1 MRCHHAG
8 WIVAAIVL
16 GWSSAS
22 AAREVFGMVLTKPL
36 NMPECLKRQ
45 DAYLSDDHE
54 QCFKWPQGVT
64 PAGALPKNGQV
75 IVNIPVEDRP
85 MYMSGSDVLVS
96 LKNSVIVS
104 MSIKTHGTAGGDD
117 MHWLEEAFGKPQ
129 QPPLQI
135 NVQPNTF
142 YSWTATWSLPDGSS
156 VYYSS
161 GEWGPYFGLVRV
173 QSSGASPHQPGAWD

>member
-1 MRCHHAG
+1 MRRYHAG
-8 WIVAAIVL
+8 WIVVVTML

-22 AAREVFGMVLTKPL
+22 VAGDAFGMTLNKPL

-54 QCFKWPQGVT
+54 QCFKWPQGVM
-64 PAGALPKNGQV
+64 PADTLPKDGQV
-75 IVNIPVEDRP
+75 IVNIPVQDRP

-96 LKNSVIVS
+96 LKHGVVTS
-104 MSIKTHGTAGGDD
+104 MAVKTHGTAGGDD
-117 MHWLEEAFGKPQ
+117 LPWLEQAFGKPQ
-129 QPPLQI
+129 QSPQQT

-142 YSWTATWSLPDGSS
+142 YSWTGTWSLPDGSS

-173 QSSGASPHQPGAWD
+173 QSPEASPHQPGAWD